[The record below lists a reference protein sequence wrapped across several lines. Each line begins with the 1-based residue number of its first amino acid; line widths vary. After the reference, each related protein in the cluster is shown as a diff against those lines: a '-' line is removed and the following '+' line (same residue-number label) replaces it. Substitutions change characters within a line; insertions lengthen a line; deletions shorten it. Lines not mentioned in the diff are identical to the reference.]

1 MEDFLLPEMI
11 QTTLKT
17 LKVRDLDKFAWNLH
31 HSERQISVTLTWTK
45 TRAKPKKNGR
55 SHFRGLAV
63 KSQPPCQASNTNDS
77 TTPNGHHQPGNS
89 AVLDNTII
97 MPPQPVNSSLIKPKR
112 RHKTPSQYRRDQRR
126 RREFRANKR
135 LNKNTSTDKNLVPE
149 YSADNTQMPS
159 RDTLHLPPKIE
170 VPNEQ
175 LSNNSIHFHSSSQ
188 QQDIPLYVPPTS
200 ITNPLAPVPSSAPT
214 LYLDLDLH
222 MFDPLFSQPQPRPG
236 ALSSVNDPGGGVMMS
251 LGGPQFL

>member
-135 LNKNTSTDKNLVPE
+135 LNQNTSTDQNLVDLPE
-149 YSADNTQMPS
+149 YGADNTQMPS
-159 RDTLHLPPKIE
+159 TLHLPPEIE

-175 LSNNSIHFHSSSQ
+175 LSSSSL
-188 QQDIPLYVPPTS
+188 QQDIPSYAPPTL
-200 ITNPLAPVPSSAPT
+200 IANPLAPVPSSAPAHH
-214 LYLDLDLH
+214 LDLDLH
-222 MFDPLFSQPQPRPG
+222 MFDPLYSPPQPRPG
-236 ALSSVNDPGGGVMMS
+236 ALSSVNDPGGGGMMS